1 MSCRAEDYQTQI
13 VPIGGV
19 DVRVLTDPAD
29 QPLATAVVAIFR
41 TLELLPRRHLA
52 LLRGGYVQISKR
64 QCPPGRGGGNDPAV
78 PWVRVSRAAA
88 DETRNHN
95 YCITMLHEI
104 GHIVDTRFSAMAW
117 LRDNDPEGYRF
128 LAATAHEGTTDFDGE
143 RFADCYML
151 YLLNE
156 VAGRRTGHPAD
167 PGAYQGEEAQRR
179 YRLMLSTPAFADGG

>member
-1 MSCRAEDYQTQI
+1 VSCRAEEYQTQI

-29 QPLATAVVAIFR
+29 QPQAAAVLAIFR
-41 TLELLPRRHLA
+41 TLELLPRRHLD
-52 LLRGGYVQISKR
+52 LLRSGHVQISKR
-64 QCPPGRGGGNDPAV
+64 QCPPRRGGGNDPEV

-88 DETRNHN
+88 DETRNHQ
-95 YCITMLHEI
+95 YCITMLHEL
-104 GHIVDTRFSAMAW
+104 GHIVDTRYGAMAW

-128 LAATAHEGTTDFDGE
+128 LAATAHEGATDFDGE

-156 VAGRRTGHPAD
+156 VARRPTRHPAE
-167 PGAYQGEEAQRR
+167 PAAYQGEAAQRR
-179 YRLMLSTPAFADGG
+179 YRILLSTPAFRTE